1 MKDWIK
7 KHKLIIIIGAIIIIF
22 SWPLIV
28 NWLYNVETNCKVLH
42 KPQEW
47 TMFWGSYIGSIV
59 SATVA
64 FIILHIQ
71 SKKNEEENEKNRKEN
86 EKNRILQLK
95 ILEQQQEMQWLNT
108 FRQACI
114 EYISVCS
121 VRNIREIVYM
131 VKSEPKEAYYLMKT
145 KADEIEKS
153 TLMIKMLWNKK
164 DNNNILKTITEDH
177 NLCAKTANDMF
188 CVIDFFIKHQYE
200 YFLSE
205 LISSQIYQSKASE
218 NLKEIVQREKND
230 EQLKNNG
237 AVGLSSREDDQKILF
252 KIVSERFQK
261 YQDDNE
267 HSNIKTLLFG
277 YIKEQEERINAITNI

>member
-28 NWLYNVETNCKVLH
+28 NCLYNVETDCEVLH

-47 TMFWGSYIGSIV
+47 TIFWGSYIGSII
-59 SATVA
+59 SAAVA
-64 FIILHIQ
+64 FIILFLQ
-71 SKKNEEENEKNRKEN
+71 RKDNRAENEINRKEN

-177 NLCAKTANDMF
+177 NLCVKTANDMF

-252 KIVSERFQK
+252 KIVLERFQK

-267 HSNIKTLLFG
+267 HNNIKTLLFG
-277 YIKEQEERINAITNI
+277 YIKEQERRINAITNI

>member
-7 KHKLIIIIGAIIIIF
+7 KYKWYLIIGGLLIIF
-22 SWPLIV
+22 WPLIV
-28 NWLYNVETNCKVLH
+28 NCLYNIETNCKVLH

-47 TMFWGSYIGSIV
+47 TIFWGSYIGSIV
-59 SATVA
+59 SAAVA
-64 FIILHIQ
+64 FIILFLQ
-71 SKKNEEENEKNRKEN
+71 RKDNKEEN

-95 ILEQQQEMQWLNT
+95 ILEQQQEMQWLNM
-108 FRQACI
+108 FRQASI

-121 VRNIREIVYM
+121 VRNIHEIVYV
-131 VKSEPKEAYYLMKT
+131 VKNDPKEAYSLMKT

-164 DNNNILKTITEDH
+164 DNNISKTISEDH
-177 NLCAKTANDMF
+177 NLCARTLIDMS
-188 CVIDFFIKHQYE
+188 CVIGFFIKHQYD

-205 LISSQIYQSKASE
+205 LIGSQEYQSKASE
-218 NLKEIVQREKND
+218 NLKEIVQREKKD

-237 AVGLSSREDDQKILF
+237 ALGLPSREDDQKILF
-252 KIVSERFQK
+252 KIVLERFQK

-267 HSNIKTLLFG
+267 HKNIKTLLFD
-277 YIKEQEERINAITNI
+277 YIKEQEKRIERITTEI